1 MTTNT
6 YSMSFTTGA
15 LLYNETITVAQLYHQ
30 LASWDAVRERVLA
43 DNRLQMRTTNAAK
56 RIFQET
62 ASRLRQITPAQLD
75 YLLTADRRE
84 QNYLLWLAFCQR
96 YRFIYDFAVDVI
108 REKFLRLDLDLTYDD
123 YDIFFRNKAEWHP
136 EVARVAETTRKK
148 QRQFLFKIL
157 REAELL
163 SDDGQILPV
172 FLSPHLLH
180 LITEDNPAH
189 LAIFA
194 TQTV

>member
-15 LLYNETITVAQLYHQ
+15 LLYNETITVAQLYQQ
-30 LASWDAVRERVLA
+30 LGSWDAVRERVLA

-62 ASRLRQITPAQLD
+62 ASRLRQLTPAQLD

-108 REKFLRLDLDLTYDD
+108 HEKFLRLDLELTYDD

-172 FLSPHLLH
+172 FLSPRLLH
-180 LITEDNPAH
+180 LITEDDPAH
-189 LAIFA
+189 LAIFT

>member
-1 MTTNT
+1 MTTNS
-6 YSMSFTTGA
+6 YRMSFTTGA
-15 LLYNETITVAQLYHQ
+15 LLYNETITVAQLYQQ
-30 LASWDAVRERVLA
+30 LGSWDAVRERVLA
-43 DNRLQMRTTNAAK
+43 GNRLQMRTTNAAK
-56 RIFQET
+56 RIFTEIT
-62 ASRLRQITPAQLD
+62 SRLRQLTPAQLD

-148 QRQFLFKIL
+148 QRQVIFKLL
-157 REAELL
+157 REVELL